1 MIAAFQKQADGS
13 HRLELGD
20 WVNQFGIEFVQYK
33 VSLLDA
39 AHLLNCSRS

>member
-20 WVNQFGIEFVQYK
+20 WLNQLGIEFAQYK
-33 VSLLDA
+33 VSLSDA
-39 AHLLNCSRS
+39 AHLSNCSRS